1 MKVEAFLY
9 MMKSLEAKQNKPT
22 KGIKKLM
29 QTSCRTTAPRNR
41 AKCDSSMMN
50 AVELLHCSAGL
61 GLIHN
66 NPRLLDLL
74 SPDP

>member
-9 MMKSLEAKQNKPT
+9 MMKSIQTKQNKPT
-22 KGIKKLM
+22 KETKQPM
-29 QTSCRTTAPRNR
+29 QTSCRTTAPRNQ
-41 AKCDSSMMN
+41 AKCDSPMMN
-50 AVELLHCSAGL
+50 AVESLHCSAGL